1 MKFNW
6 SLLLLITATSHEL
19 GVSPW
24 HHLLLPKDSVETSK
38 TNSCYLPSQK
48 WFGQWNGQ
56 LNSHMGKVQ
65 LHSKERFTD
74 LFPANSPNFCER
86 TPRCPQANK
95 KISPPCLGSAPAH
108 IIHVQS
114 IWRHLKSCLEASRL
128 WPFWC
133 LEMWW
138 TVSAHSLAKDLWFK
152 THYSRW
158 ANCA

>member
-108 IIHVQS
+108 RRYNTCTVNMTSSKILFGS
-114 IWRHLKSCLEASRL
+114 IK
-128 WPFWC
+128 
-133 LEMWW
+133 
-138 TVSAHSLAKDLWFK
+138 TVTILMFGNVM
-152 THYSRW
+152 
-158 ANCA
+158 NCECALTG